1 MKMVKNKF
9 MQGNAACVEGAISA
23 GLKFYAGY
31 PITPST
37 EIAELCAE
45 KLPKIGGRFIQMED
59 EIASMG
65 AVIGASFAGVMSM
78 TATSGP
84 GFSLKQENLGYASFV
99 EAPCVVV
106 NVMRSGPSTGLPTS
120 PAQSDVM
127 QAKWGTHGDHPI
139 IVLCPDSVK
148 SMYELTIRAFELSE
162 EFRVP
167 VILAADEVIA
177 HMREAIEIRDDL
189 KPVQRRY
196 TTKKPGEF
204 KPYDDSEGL
213 VPPMAKF
220 GDGYR
225 FNTTGLMHDT
235 EGFPTSDPVKS
246 QKLQD
251 RLRDKIE
258 KNLEKIVSVKTYNMD
273 DAEVAVFAYGSTA
286 RSAMAAIVEARSNGV
301 KAGLIVPETLWP
313 FPEKI
318 ISMYAE
324 KVKAFV
330 VAEMN
335 MGQMVYEV
343 ERCMHGKAK
352 LLTVFQANGEL
363 IKPELILN
371 RIKEAVK

>member
-1 MKMVKNKF
+1 MGKNKF
-9 MQGNAACVEGAISA
+9 IQGNAACVEGAIAA
-23 GLKFYAGY
+23 GMRFYAGY

-45 KLPKIGGRFIQMED
+45 RLPKIGGRFLQMED

-65 AVIGASFAGVMSM
+65 AVIGASFAGVISM

-84 GFSLKQENLGYASFV
+84 GFSLKQENIGYAAFV
-99 EAPCVVV
+99 EAPCVIVDI
-106 NVMRSGPSTGLPTS
+106 MRSGPSTGLPTS

-127 QAKWGTHGDHPI
+127 QARWGGHGDRPV

-148 SMYELTIRAFELSE
+148 SMYDLTIKAFRLSE
-162 EFRVP
+162 EYRVP
-167 VILAADEVIA
+167 VILTADEIIA
-177 HMREAIEIRDDL
+177 HMREKIELRDDI
-189 KPVQRRY
+189 KPAQRKY
-196 TTKKPGEF
+196 TAKKPGEY
-204 KPYDDSEGL
+204 KPYDESEGL

-225 FNTTGLMHDT
+225 FNATGLMHDQD
-235 EGFPTSDPVKS
+235 GFPTSDPAKC

-258 KNLEKIVSVKTYNMD
+258 KNLDKITSVKTLNME
-273 DAEVAVFAYGSTA
+273 DAEIAVFAYGSTA
-286 RSAMAAIVEARSNGV
+286 RSAMAAVDEARAAGV
-301 KAGLIVPETLWP
+301 KAGLIIPETLWP
-313 FPEKI
+313 FPEKVFGQ
-318 ISMYAE
+318 YAG
-324 KVKAFV
+324 KVKTYV

-343 ERCMHGKAK
+343 ERSVKGRAK
-352 LLTVFQANGEL
+352 ILTVFQANGEL

-371 RIKEAVK
+371 RIMEAGK

>member
-1 MKMVKNKF
+1 MSEKKF
-9 MQGNAACVEGAISA
+9 LQGNAACVEAAFAA

-37 EIAELCAE
+37 EILELCAE
-45 KLPKIGGRFIQMED
+45 RLPKIGGRFIQMED

-65 AVIGASFAGVMSM
+65 AVVGASMAGTMSM

-84 GFSLKQENLGYASFV
+84 GFSLKQENLGYACFV
-99 EAPCVVV
+99 EAPCVIVDI
-106 NVMRSGPSTGLPTS
+106 MRSGPSTGLPTS

-148 SMYELTIRAFELSE
+148 SMYDLTYRAFQLSE
-162 EFRVP
+162 EYRVP
-167 VILAADEVIA
+167 VIIAADEIIA
-177 HMREAIEIRDDL
+177 HMRERIEISENI
-189 KPVQRRY
+189 KPVQRKY
-196 TTKKPGEF
+196 TAKNPGEYR
-204 KPYDDSEGL
+204 PYDESEGL
-213 VPPMAKF
+213 VPPMAKY
-220 GDGYR
+220 GEGYKY
-225 FNTTGLMHDT
+225 NTTGLMHDQD
-235 EGFPTSDPVKS
+235 GFPTSDPVKC
-246 QKLQD
+246 QRKQD

-258 KNLEKIVSVKTYNMD
+258 KNLDKIVSVKTFNMD

-286 RSAMAAIVEARSNGV
+286 RSAMAAIVEARANGIR
-301 KAGLIVPETLWP
+301 AGLIVPETLWP

-318 ISMYAE
+318 FAAYAG
-324 KVKAFV
+324 KVKAYV

-343 ERCMHGKAK
+343 ERSVKGTAK
-352 LLTVFQANGEL
+352 IHTVFQANGEL

-371 RIKEAVK
+371 GIREASK

>member
-1 MKMVKNKF
+1 MMGKNKF
-9 MQGNAACVEGAISA
+9 IQGNAACVEAAIAA

-65 AVIGASFAGVMSM
+65 AVIGASFAGVVSM

-84 GFSLKQENLGYASFV
+84 GFSLKQENLGYAAFV

-106 NVMRSGPSTGLPTS
+106 DIMRSGPSTGLPTS

-148 SMYELTIRAFELSE
+148 SMYDLTIKAFQLSE
-162 EFRVP
+162 EYRVP

-177 HMREAIEIRDDL
+177 HMREKIELRSDI
-189 KPVQRRY
+189 KPVQRKY

-235 EGFPTSDPVKS
+235 DGFPTSDPEKS
-246 QKLQD
+246 QKLQS
-251 RLRDKIE
+251 RLLDKIG
-258 KNLEKIVSVKTYNMD
+258 KNLDKIVSVKTVNMD
-273 DAEVAVFAYGSTA
+273 DAEVGVFAYGSTA
-286 RSAMAAIVEARSNGV
+286 RSAMAAIVEARAAGI

-318 ISMYAE
+318 FQQYAGR
-324 KVKAFV
+324 VKAYV

-343 ERCMHGKAK
+343 ERSVKGAAK
-352 LLTVFQANGEL
+352 IKTVLQANGEL
-363 IKPELILN
+363 IKPEKILEGI
-371 RIKEAVK
+371 REAAR

>member
-1 MKMVKNKF
+1 MGKNKF
-9 MQGNAACVEGAISA
+9 MQGNAACVEGAFAA

-65 AVIGASFAGVMSM
+65 AVIGASMAGVMSM

-99 EAPCVVV
+99 EAPCVVI

-139 IVLCPDSVK
+139 IVLSPDSVK
-148 SMYELTIRAFELSE
+148 SMYELTIRAFALSE
-162 EFRVP
+162 EYRVP
-167 VILAADEVIA
+167 VILAADEVVA
-177 HMREAIEIRDDL
+177 HMRERIEIRDDI
-189 KPVQRRY
+189 KPVQRNY
-196 TTKKPGEF
+196 TKKKPGEF

-225 FNTTGLMHDT
+225 YNTTGLMHDAS
-235 EGFPTSDPVKS
+235 GFPTSDPVKS
-246 QKLQD
+246 QKLQE

-258 KNLEKIVSVKTYNMD
+258 KNLEKIISVKTYNME
-273 DAEVAVFAYGSTA
+273 DAEIAVFAYGSTA
-286 RSAMAAIVEARSNGV
+286 RSAMASIAEARANGI

-313 FPEKI
+313 FPQAIIEK
-318 ISMYAE
+318 YAAQ
-324 KVKAFV
+324 VKAFV

-343 ERCMHGKAK
+343 ERCIHGKAK
-352 LLTVFQANGEL
+352 LFTAFLASGEI
-363 IKPELILN
+363 IKPEMILKS
-371 RIKEAVK
+371 IMEADK

>member
-1 MKMVKNKF
+1 MKENKF
-9 MQGNAACVEGAISA
+9 LQGNAACVEAAITA
-23 GLKFYAGY
+23 GMRFYAGY

-45 KLPKIGGRFIQMED
+45 LLPKIGGRFIQMED

-84 GFSLKQENLGYASFV
+84 GFSLKQENIGYASFV

-106 NVMRSGPSTGLPTS
+106 DIMRSGPSTGLPTS
-120 PAQSDVM
+120 PAQQDVM
-127 QAKWGTHGDHPI
+127 QARWGTHGDHPV

-148 SMYELTIRAFELSE
+148 SMYDLTLKAFKLSE
-162 EFRVP
+162 EYRVP

-177 HMREAIEIRDDL
+177 HMREKIEIQDGI
-189 KPVQRRY
+189 KPVQRKY
-196 TTKKPGEF
+196 TAKKPGEF
-204 KPYDDSEGL
+204 KPYDSSEGL

-225 FNTTGLMHDT
+225 FNTTGLMHD
-235 EGFPTSDPVKS
+235 ESGFPTSDPAKC
-246 QKLQD
+246 QKLQE

-258 KNLEKIVSVKTYNMD
+258 KNLDKIISVKTINMD
-273 DAEVAVFAYGSTA
+273 DADTAVFAYGSTA
-286 RSAMAAIVEARSNGV
+286 RSAMAAVSEARAAGI

-318 ISMYAE
+318 FAQYAG
-324 KVKAFV
+324 KIRSYV

-335 MGQMVYEV
+335 MGQMVREV
-343 ERCMHGKAK
+343 ERAVKGAARI
-352 LLTVFQANGEL
+352 LTVFQANGEL
-363 IKPELILN
+363 IKPGLILD
-371 RIKEAVK
+371 RIREAQK